1 MVKQQ
6 HGFSLL
12 ELLVALFVVVIIT
25 SLVTLSVNSGGED
38 IELDA
43 KVKSLADVSS
53 YALDEAQL
61 RGVDMG
67 LLLEPVDKSG
77 ERVFR
82 YRFLERTPR
91 GWLDPEIEVDIFA
104 ARTFPSTVELSLE
117 MENTLVDLT
126 GDAELTQTPSSDGVI
141 SEPEPQLIFY
151 SSGETTDGVIS
162 LRLVQTG
169 ELLWD
174 QDLVKDYGAKV
185 PLWYTSQCP
194 LIDQGKQ
201 QQA

>member
-1 MVKQQ
+1 VKVKQQ
-6 HGFSLL
+6 GGFSLL

-43 KVKSLADVSS
+43 RVKSLADVSS

-67 LLLEPVDKSG
+67 LLLERVDKSG

-126 GDAELTQTPSSDGVI
+126 GESQLAQPPSSEGKI
-141 SEPEPQLIFY
+141 AGPEPQVIFY
-151 SSGETTDGVIS
+151 SSGETTVGIIS
-162 LRLVQTG
+162 LRLAKTG
-169 ELLWD
+169 ELLWTIEW
-174 QDLVKDYGAKV
+174 DLVGRFT
-185 PLWYTSQCP
+185 LLRRGETSEP
-194 LIDQGKQ
+194 
-201 QQA
+201 

>member
-1 MVKQQ
+1 MKAKQQ
-6 HGFSLL
+6 GGFSLL

-43 KVKSLADVSS
+43 TVKSLADVSS

-67 LLLEPVDKSG
+67 LLLERVDNNG
-77 ERVFR
+77 EPIFR

-91 GWLDPEIEVDIFA
+91 GWREPEVEADIFT
-104 ARTFPSTVELSLE
+104 ARVFPTRVELSLE

-126 GDAELTQTPSSDGVI
+126 GDSQLAQTPSSDGEI
-141 SEPEPQLIFY
+141 AGPEPQVVFY
-151 SSGETTDGVIS
+151 SSGETTVGIIS
-162 LRLVQTG
+162 LRLAQTG
-169 ELLWD
+169 ELLWTIEW
-174 QDLVKDYGAKV
+174 DLVGRFT
-185 PLWYTSQCP
+185 LLRRGETSEP
-194 LIDQGKQ
+194 
-201 QQA
+201 

>member
-1 MVKQQ
+1 VKLKQQ
-6 HGFSLL
+6 RGFSLL

-43 KVKSLADVSS
+43 TVKSLADVSS

-67 LLLEPVDKSG
+67 LLLERVDEGG
-77 ERVFR
+77 ERIFR

-91 GWLDPEIEVDIFA
+91 GWLDPQIEVDIFS
-104 ARTFPSTVELSLE
+104 ARAFPSTVELSLE
-117 MENTLVDLT
+117 IENTLVDLN
-126 GDAELTQTPSSDGVI
+126 GDEKLAQTPSSDGII

-151 SSGETTDGVIS
+151 SSGETTVGIIS
-162 LRLVQTG
+162 LRLVKTG
-169 ELLWD
+169 ELLWTIEW
-174 QDLVKDYGAKV
+174 DLVGRFTLLRRGEANE
-185 PLWYTSQCP
+185 P
-194 LIDQGKQ
+194 
-201 QQA
+201 

>member
-1 MVKQQ
+1 MKVKQQ
-6 HGFSLL
+6 RGFSLL

-25 SLVTLSVNSGGED
+25 SLVTVSVNSGGED

-43 KVKSLADVSS
+43 TVKSLADVSS

-67 LLLEPVDKSG
+67 LLLERVDQGS
-77 ERVFR
+77 EQVFR

-91 GWLDPEIEVDIFA
+91 GWLDPQIEADIFS

-117 MENTLVDLT
+117 MENTLVDLK
-126 GDAELTQTPSSDGVI
+126 GDGQLTQAPSSDGII

-151 SSGETTDGVIS
+151 SSGETTEGIIS

-169 ELLWD
+169 ELLWTIEW
-174 QDLVKDYGAKV
+174 DLLGRFTLLRRGEASD
-185 PLWYTSQCP
+185 S
-194 LIDQGKQ
+194 
-201 QQA
+201 

>member
-1 MVKQQ
+1 VKVKQQ
-6 HGFSLL
+6 GGFSLL

-43 KVKSLADVSS
+43 TVKSLADVSS

-67 LLLEPVDKSG
+67 LLLERVDNSG

-82 YRFLERTPR
+82 YRFMERTPR
-91 GWLDPEIEVDIFA
+91 GWRDPEIEADIFA

-117 MENTLVDLT
+117 MENSLVDLA
-126 GDAELTQTPSSDGVI
+126 GEAPLAQTPSSEGEIV
-141 SEPEPQLIFY
+141 EPEPQIIFY
-151 SSGETTDGVIS
+151 SSGEITVGIIS
-162 LRLVQTG
+162 VRLAQTG
-169 ELLWD
+169 ELLWTVEW
-174 QDLVKDYGAKV
+174 DLVGRFTLLRRGETNE
-185 PLWYTSQCP
+185 P
-194 LIDQGKQ
+194 
-201 QQA
+201 

>member
-1 MVKQQ
+1 VKLKQQ
-6 HGFSLL
+6 RGFSLL

-43 KVKSLADVSS
+43 TVKSLADVSS

-67 LLLEPVDKSG
+67 LLLERVDQGG
-77 ERVFR
+77 EQVFR

-91 GWLDPEIEVDIFA
+91 GWSDPQIEADIFS

-126 GDAELTQTPSSDGVI
+126 GDAQLTQAPSSDGI
-141 SEPEPQLIFY
+141 IPEPEPQLIFY
-151 SSGETTDGVIS
+151 SSGETTEGIIS

-169 ELLWD
+169 ELLWTIEW
-174 QDLVKDYGAKV
+174 DLLGRFTLLRRGEASD
-185 PLWYTSQCP
+185 S
-194 LIDQGKQ
+194 
-201 QQA
+201 

>member
-1 MVKQQ
+1 MKVKRQG
-6 HGFSLL
+6 GFSLL

-43 KVKSLADVSS
+43 TVKSLADVSS

-67 LLLEPVDKSG
+67 LLLEQVDDSG

-82 YRFLERTPR
+82 YRFLERTPW
-91 GWLDPEIEVDIFA
+91 GWRDPEIEADIFA
-104 ARTFPSTVELSLE
+104 ARAFPSTVELSLE

-126 GDAELTQTPSSDGVI
+126 GESRVSQAPSTDGKI
-141 SEPEPQLIFY
+141 AQLEPQVIFY
-151 SSGETTDGVIS
+151 SSGETTVGILS
-162 LRLVQTG
+162 LRLAQTG
-169 ELLWD
+169 ELLWSIEW
-174 QDLVKDYGAKV
+174 DLVGRFTLLRRGEANE
-185 PLWYTSQCP
+185 P
-194 LIDQGKQ
+194 
-201 QQA
+201 

>member
-1 MVKQQ
+1 VKVKQQ

-25 SLVTLSVNSGGED
+25 SLVTLSVNSGGEG

-67 LLLEPVDKSG
+67 LLLERVDKNG

-91 GWLDPEIEVDIFA
+91 GWLTPEIEVDIFA

-126 GDAELTQTPSSDGVI
+126 GEQQPIQPPSSEGIIAGPD
-141 SEPEPQLIFY
+141 PQVIFY
-151 SSGETTDGVIS
+151 SSGETTVGIIS
-162 LRLVQTG
+162 LRQEKTG
-169 ELLWD
+169 ELLWTIEW
-174 QDLVKDYGAKV
+174 DLVGRFT
-185 PLWYTSQCP
+185 LLRRGETSEP
-194 LIDQGKQ
+194 
-201 QQA
+201 